1 MIDTAA
7 QDVRFAWRQFFQR
20 PGFTLTALLILALG
34 IGANTAIFAVVN
46 AFLLRPLPYPHP
58 ERLVSLFERKV
69 VKDEPMMSPA
79 PGNFFDWQ
87 KLATSFESMSAITT
101 ATANLASATNT
112 FEPERIDMCSCSG
125 NLFWTLGVA
134 PVVGRIFRP
143 DEDRVGAPHVAVIS
157 HSLWQR
163 RFGGNRDVV
172 TKRIRLDSEDFEIIG
187 VMPRGFTFPYR
198 NIEVWT
204 ALVPYLDPAVQMRHD
219 LHFFRVIGR
228 LRTNVPVKQAAA
240 ELDGIAARYKQA
252 HPEQATGRGAGAV
265 DLHDSMVHD
274 AKTSLLVLFGAV
286 CCVLLIACVNLAN
299 LILTR
304 SAARTR
310 ELCVRAAIGAS
321 RSRNVRQLL
330 TESVLL
336 SLAGGGLG
344 ALLAG
349 PLTGIL
355 ISHAPGADAILPSG
369 NVPVD
374 PVVYVFAFC
383 VALLTGIAAG
393 VYPAM
398 QVSRADLANGLKESS
413 RSSTFNRTHGR
424 FRSVLVTAE
433 VALSLILL
441 IAAGLL
447 MRSFF
452 NLYQVNPGLRL
463 DKTLTMS
470 FSLPSAQ
477 YKKPPQISAFYTQL
491 QEGLRTMPGVRSAAL
506 ASCPPLTG
514 GCNWLF
520 YYREGRPAVSS
531 QMLVAMETSIDPQ
544 YLAAAGIP
552 LLRGRS
558 FTRQDG
564 LGFDEKNPRMG
575 SVLIS
580 EAMAKEAFPD
590 DDPMGKR
597 IFFDYA
603 VERAKLQP
611 GTPVPHYEVI
621 GIVGDVPPFLDQKVQ
636 PALYLPLLD
645 GSYSG
650 ASILLHTAAEPR
662 SLISAAEKEIQKL
675 DPILAIYDVRTMEE
689 IIGRSA
695 SDRQFSMLLF
705 GAFAGLAVLLAAV
718 GLYGVLAYAV
728 SQRKGEIGIRMA
740 LGASDS
746 DVISLVLK
754 QGLKPTAAGIML
766 GLAGALFA
774 SRVLESLLFGVKP
787 IDALTFCI
795 VPPLL
800 LIVAMAACYLP
811 AWRATRIDPTEAL
824 RTE

>member
-1 MIDTAA
+1 MIDTAT
-7 QDVRFAWRQFFQR
+7 QDLRFAWRQFSHR
-20 PGFTLTALLILALG
+20 PGFAVTALLILALG
-34 IGANTAIFAVVN
+34 LGANTAIFSIVN

-69 VKDEPMMSPA
+69 LKDEPMNLPA
-79 PGNFFDWQ
+79 PGSFFDWQ

-101 ATANLASATNT
+101 GTANLSSAANS
-112 FEPERIDMCSCSG
+112 FEPERIDACNCSG
-125 NLFWTLGVA
+125 NLFSTLGVA
-134 PVVGRIFRP
+134 PVVGRAFLP
-143 DEDRVGAPHVAVIS
+143 DEDKVGAPHVAVIS
-157 HSLWQR
+157 YSLWQR
-163 RFGGNRDVV
+163 RFGGNRNVLG
-172 TKRIRLDSEDFEIIG
+172 KRIRLDADDFEVVG
-187 VMPRGFTFPYR
+187 VMPPGFTFPDR
-198 NIEVWT
+198 STAVWT
-204 ALVPYLDPAVQMRHD
+204 ALVPYLDPALQMRHD

-228 LRTNVPVKQAAA
+228 LVAGVSVEQAAA

-252 HPEQATGRGAGAV
+252 HPEQATGRGAGAI
-265 DLHDSMVHD
+265 DLHESMVHD
-274 AKTSLLVLFGAV
+274 AKTSLWVLFGAV

-321 RSRNVRQLL
+321 RSRIVRQLL

-336 SLAGGGLG
+336 SLVGGAIG
-344 ALLAG
+344 ALLTG
-349 PLTGIL
+349 PLTDIL
-355 ISHAPGADAILPSG
+355 ISHAPGADTILPSG

-383 VALLTGIAAG
+383 VALLAGIAAG
-393 VYPAM
+393 VYPAVQM
-398 QVSRADLANGLKESS
+398 SRADLANGLKESS
-413 RSSTFNRTHGR
+413 RSSTFSRAHGR
-424 FRSVLVTAE
+424 FRSILVTAE
-433 VALSLILL
+433 VALSLMLL

-447 MRSFF
+447 TRSFMSV
-452 NLYQVNPGLRL
+452 YQVKPGLRV
-463 DKTLTMS
+463 DKTLTMT
-470 FSLPSAQ
+470 FSLPSAR

-491 QEGLRTMPGVRSAAL
+491 EEGLATIPGVRSAAL
-506 ASCPPLTG
+506 TLCPPLTG

-520 YYREGRPAVSS
+520 YYREGRPVTSS

-552 LLRGRS
+552 LFRGRN

-580 EAMAKEAFPD
+580 EAMAKEAFPNE
-590 DDPMGKR
+590 DPIGKR

-603 VERAKLQP
+603 VERAKQQP

-621 GIVGDVPPFLDQKVQ
+621 GIVGDVPPYVDQKVQ

-645 GSYSG
+645 GGDSG
-650 ASILLHTAAEPR
+650 ASILLHTAGHPR
-662 SLISAAEKEIQKL
+662 SLIAAAQKQIQKL
-675 DPILAIYDVRTMEE
+675 DPTLAIYDVRTMEE

-746 DVISLVLK
+746 DVTSLVLK
-754 QGLKPTAAGIML
+754 QGMKPAAAGIVL
-766 GLAGALFA
+766 GLTGALLA

-787 IDALTFCI
+787 IDALTFCV

-800 LIVAMAACYLP
+800 LIVAVAACCLP
-811 AWRATRIDPTEAL
+811 AWRATRIDPTVAL